1 MSFFDF
7 MDYLSSKYMLPIG
20 GMLMAIFILKTWGV
34 NEFLNEVHR
43 GMDSKRIPSQ
53 LVTILLSIGA
63 LVIAFIILNEVIEKL
78 FGSPI
83 IG

>member
-1 MSFFDF
+1 
-7 MDYLSSKYMLPIG
+7 MLPIG
-20 GMLMAIFILKTWGV
+20 GILMAIFILKTWV
-34 NEFLNEVHR
+34 VQEFLNEVHR